1 MPPGRPPESSTQTFV
16 LESFFIRELITIL
29 TPGANEE
36 MKFLT
41 GPKIGLIRIVCRWGA
56 PARLASQSPVFVRAS
71 ARSVADVLIPI
82 IEQGAE
88 LHVIAHSHPGAG
100 AWATTPSGTDVECL
114 SRLQMNGS
122 PAIGLI
128 VTPGVFPDT
137 VAFTALGQTVVQQ
150 LFSGVDSFDLLAV
163 PLFMLAGAIMEVG
176 GISRRLIDFCDSLV
190 GWAPG
195 GLAAASIVASMI
207 IAGIS
212 GSAAADTAAIGA
224 VVIPAMIRQGYP
236 PAFAAAVVAAG
247 GSIGIIIP
255 PSIPMVIFGFMTNI
269 STSQLFAGG
278 MMVGI
283 LMGLSF
289 MTVAVWISWRRGY
302 GVRQKFS
309 GKQVLLTGKL
319 ALWSIGAPVVILG
332 GILSGIVTVTE
343 AAALAVFYALLV
355 GTVINK
361 ELPWKELPGLIV
373 RSQVTAA
380 AILFIIAMAK
390 IFGWLLAMQQSSR
403 LLDVFVNSLALPP
416 TGLLLLIMAML
427 LIVGCVMET
436 TAALLLVVP
445 VLALLTPQMQVDPVQ
460 FGVLLMGQGDAR
472 VSRLTLDASFRA

>member
-1 MPPGRPPESSTQTFV
+1 MIIVALFV
-16 LESFFIRELITIL
+16 LMFVLMALGLPISLS
-29 TPGANEE
+29 
-36 MKFLT
+36 
-41 GPKIGLIRIVCRWGA
+41 IGL
-56 PARLASQSPVFVRAS
+56 
-71 ARSVADVLIPI
+71 
-82 IEQGAE
+82 
-88 LHVIAHSHPGAG
+88 
-100 AWATTPSGTDVECL
+100 
-114 SRLQMNGS
+114 

-128 VTPGVFPDT
+128 VTPGVFPDG
-137 VAFTALGQTVVQQ
+137 VAFSALGQTVVQQ

-163 PLFMLAGAIMEVG
+163 PLFMLAGALMESG

-190 GWAPG
+190 AWAPG
-195 GLAAASIVASMI
+195 GLAAAAIVASMF

-236 PAFAAAVVAAG
+236 APFAAAVVAAG
-247 GSIGIIIP
+247 GAIGIIIP

-278 MMVGI
+278 MLVGI

-302 GVRQKFS
+302 GIRQPFSWPQVRQS
-309 GKQVLLTGKL
+309 GRL
-319 ALWSIGAPVVILG
+319 ALWSLGAPVVILG
-332 GILSGIVTVTE
+332 GILSGLVTVTE

-361 ELPWKELPGLIV
+361 ELAWRELPQLIV

-390 IFGWLLAMQQSSR
+390 IFGWLLAMQQSAR
-403 LLDVFVNSLALPP
+403 LLDVFVNSLSLPP
-416 TGLLLLIMAML
+416 TGLLLLVMAML

-445 VLALLTPQMQVDPVQ
+445 VLALLTPQMQIDPVQ
-460 FGVLLMGQGDAR
+460 FGVLVVMNLAIGMMTPPVGICLF
-472 VSRLTLDASFRA
+472 VSCGIANVSLGKISRSVIPLVVVAMLDLLLASLWPPLTMWLPTLIYR